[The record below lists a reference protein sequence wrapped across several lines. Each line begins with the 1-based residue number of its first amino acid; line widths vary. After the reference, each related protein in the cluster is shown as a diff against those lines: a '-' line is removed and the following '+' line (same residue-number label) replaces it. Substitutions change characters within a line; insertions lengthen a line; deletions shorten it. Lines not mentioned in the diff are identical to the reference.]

1 LRGGGFPGESERI
14 GFADHETLGKENR
27 HMKRTTKNAARKAQ
41 LAVVGHD
48 DHNGLLAHFAQ
59 SPELFTPML
68 KLIASGKQ
76 TIESVMNQAGRAVVE
91 LLLQLSASSI
101 AGDKSPGRQSGEVL
115 WHGSQGGQICLLERR
130 LKVSKPRLR
139 TRGRSGREVAIPLY
153 QQLQGDSGLAA
164 RMSEI
169 LVLGVSTRKY
179 ARVLP
184 AMAAS
189 AGIAKSSVS
198 RVMKGA
204 SEASLRRLME
214 RSFHEHD
221 ILGVYIDGI
230 EVAGHH
236 VMAAVGLDDTGEKHL
251 LGLVGGSSENA
262 GVVKDLLQSLLKRGI
277 DASVQRLF
285 VIDGS
290 KAIRSAIEQV
300 YGEQGLVQRCRAHK
314 VRNVT
319 ERLPEPARAQTKS
332 VMHAAYKLPE
342 KEGMARLRQQAKWLQ
357 AQYPDA
363 AASLLEGLEETFTV
377 NRLKLTPALMR
388 CLCTTNIIENPNGAV
403 RRVTGRICRWRDHQ
417 MVLRWMASAY
427 LEAEKCFRRIQGYRD
442 LWVLS
447 AALGREQSTIK
458 VDLNSEAA

>member
-1 LRGGGFPGESERI
+1 
-14 GFADHETLGKENR
+14 
-27 HMKRTTKNAARKAQ
+27 MKRTTKNPARKAR
-41 LAVVGHD
+41 LAVVRRD

-59 SPELFTPML
+59 CPELFAPML
-68 KLIASGKQ
+68 NLIASGKQ
-76 TIESVMNQAGRAVVE
+76 TIESVMNQAGRAVAE
-91 LLLQLSASSI
+91 LLLQLSAVSI
-101 AGDKSPGRQSGEVL
+101 AGEKSPGRQSGEVL

-139 TRGRSGREVAIPLY
+139 SRGRRGREVDIPLY
-153 QQLQGDSGLAA
+153 EQLQSDSGLAA

-169 LVLGVSTRKY
+169 LVSGVSTRKY

-198 RVMKGA
+198 RAVKGA
-204 SEASLRRLME
+204 SEASLRQLME
-214 RSFHEHD
+214 RSFREHD
-221 ILGVYIDGI
+221 ILAVYIDGI

-236 VMAAVGLDDTGEKHL
+236 VVAAVGLDDSGEKHL
-251 LGLVGGSSENA
+251 LGLVRGSSENA
-262 GVVKDLLQSLLKRGI
+262 GVVKDLLQSLVKRGI

-319 ERLPEPARAQTKS
+319 ERLPEPTRAQTHS

-342 KEGMARLRQQAKWLQ
+342 KEGIAKIKQQAKWLQ
-357 AQYPDA
+357 EQYPDA

-403 RRVTGRICRWRDHQ
+403 RRVTGRICRWRDPE

-427 LEAEKCFRRIQGYRD
+427 LEAEKSFRRIQGYRD

-447 AALGREQSTIK
+447 VALGRKPSTNK
-458 VDLNSEAA
+458 VDLNSKAA

>member
-1 LRGGGFPGESERI
+1 
-14 GFADHETLGKENR
+14 
-27 HMKRTTKNAARKAQ
+27 MKRTTKNAAGKAQ
-41 LAVVGHD
+41 LSVVHRD
-48 DHNGLLAHFAQ
+48 DHSALLAHFAQ
-59 SPELFTPML
+59 CPELFAPML
-68 KLIASGKQ
+68 ALIESGRQ
-76 TIESVMNQAGRAVVE
+76 TIASVMNQAGRAVVE

-101 AGDKSPGRQSGEVL
+101 AGDKSPGRHSGEVL
-115 WHGSQGGQICLLERR
+115 WHGSQGGQVCLLERR

-139 TRGRSGREVAIPLY
+139 TRGRRGREIAIPLY
-153 QQLQGDSGLAA
+153 EQLQGDSGLAA

-169 LVLGVSTRKY
+169 LVSGVSTRKY

-189 AGIAKSSVS
+189 AGIARSSVS
-198 RVMKGA
+198 RAVKGA
-204 SEASLRRLME
+204 SEAILRQLME
-214 RSFHEHD
+214 RAFHEHD
-221 ILGVYIDGI
+221 VLAVYIDGI

-236 VMAAVGLDDTGEKHL
+236 VVAAVGLDDTGEKHV
-251 LGLVGGSSENA
+251 LGLVRGSSENA
-262 GVVKDLLQSLLKRGI
+262 GVVKDLLQSLVKRGI

-314 VRNVT
+314 VRNVI
-319 ERLPEPARAQTKS
+319 ERLPEPARAQTHS

-342 KEGMARLRQQAKWLQ
+342 KEGIAKLKQQAKWLQ
-357 AQYPDA
+357 QQYPDA
-363 AASLLEGLEETFTV
+363 AASLLEGLDETFTV

-403 RRVTGRICRWRDHQ
+403 RRVTGRICRWRDPE

-447 AALGREQSTIK
+447 TALGRARSTSK
-458 VDLNSEAA
+458 VDLNTKAA

>member
-1 LRGGGFPGESERI
+1 
-14 GFADHETLGKENR
+14 
-27 HMKRTTKNAARKAQ
+27 MKRTTKNAARKAQ
-41 LAVVGHD
+41 LAVVRHG
-48 DHNGLLAHFAQ
+48 DHSGLLTHFAQ
-59 SPELFTPML
+59 CPELFAPML
-68 KLIASGKQ
+68 NLIANGKQ

-101 AGDKSPGRQSGEVL
+101 AGEKSPGRHSGEVL
-115 WHGSQGGQICLLERR
+115 WHGRQGGQICLLERR

-139 TRGRSGREVAIPLY
+139 TRGRRGREVAIPLY
-153 QQLQGDSGLAA
+153 AQLQSDSGLAA

-169 LVLGVSTRKY
+169 LVSGVSTRKY

-198 RVMKGA
+198 RAMKGA
-204 SEASLRRLME
+204 SEASLKQLME
-214 RSFHEHD
+214 RSFTEQD
-221 ILGVYIDGI
+221 IVAVYIDGI
-230 EVAGHH
+230 EVAEHH
-236 VMAAVGLDDTGEKHL
+236 VVAAVGLDDTGQKHL
-251 LGLVGGSSENA
+251 LGLVRGSSENA
-262 GVVKDLLQSLLKRGI
+262 GVVKDLLQSLVKRGI
-277 DASVQRLF
+277 DARVQRLF

-319 ERLPEPARAQTKS
+319 ERLPEPTRAQTKS

-342 KEGMARLRQQAKWLQ
+342 KEGIAKLKQQAKWLQ
-357 AQYPDA
+357 QQYPDA

-403 RRVTGRICRWRDHQ
+403 RRVTGRICRWRDSE

-427 LEAEKCFRRIQGYRD
+427 LEAEKSFRRIQGYRD

-447 AALGREQSTIK
+447 TALGRARSTSQ
-458 VDLNSEAA
+458 VDLNSKAA

>member
-1 LRGGGFPGESERI
+1 
-14 GFADHETLGKENR
+14 
-27 HMKRTTKNAARKAQ
+27 MKRTTKNAAKKAQ
-41 LAVVGHD
+41 LAVLRRN

-59 SPELFTPML
+59 CPELFAPML
-68 KLIASGKQ
+68 NLIASGKQ
-76 TIESVMNQAGRAVVE
+76 TIEAVMNQAGRAVVE
-91 LLLQLSASSI
+91 LLLQLSATSI
-101 AGDKSPGRQSGEVL
+101 AGQKSPGRQSGEVL

-139 TRGRSGREVAIPLY
+139 TRGRRGRELAIPLY
-153 QQLQGDSGLAA
+153 EQLQGDSGLAA

-169 LVLGVSTRKY
+169 LVSGVSTRKY
-179 ARVLP
+179 GRVLP

-198 RVMKGA
+198 RAVKGA
-204 SEASLRRLME
+204 SEASLRQLME
-214 RSFHEHD
+214 RSFKEHD
-221 ILGVYIDGI
+221 ILAVYIDGI

-236 VMAAVGLDDTGEKHL
+236 VVAAVGLDDSGEKHL
-251 LGLVGGSSENA
+251 LGLVRGSSENA

-290 KAIRSAIEQV
+290 KAIRSAIQQV

-314 VRNVT
+314 VRNVI
-319 ERLPEPARAQTKS
+319 ERLPGPTRAQTQS

-342 KEGMARLRQQAKWLQ
+342 KEGIAKLKQQAKWLQ
-357 AQYPDA
+357 PQYPDA

-377 NRLKLTPALMR
+377 NRLRLTPALMR

-403 RRVTGRICRWRDHQ
+403 RRITGRICRWRDHE

-427 LEAEKCFRRIQGYRD
+427 LEAEKSFRRIQGYRD

-447 AALGREQSTIK
+447 TALGRARSTSKVSTSK
-458 VDLNSEAA
+458 VDLIAKAA

>member
-1 LRGGGFPGESERI
+1 
-14 GFADHETLGKENR
+14 
-27 HMKRTTKNAARKAQ
+27 MKRTTKNAARKGQ
-41 LAVVGHD
+41 LAVVRRD
-48 DHNGLLAHFAQ
+48 DHDGLLAHFAQ
-59 SPELFTPML
+59 CPELFAPML
-68 KLIASGKQ
+68 NLIASGKQ

-91 LLLQLSASSI
+91 LLLQLSATSI
-101 AGDKSPGRQSGEVL
+101 AGEKSPGRQGGEVR

-139 TRGRSGREVAIPLY
+139 TRGAQGREVAIPLY
-153 QQLQGDSGLAA
+153 ESLQDDSKLAA

-169 LVLGVSTRKY
+169 LVSGVSTRKY

-189 AGIAKSSVS
+189 AGIARSSVS
-198 RVMKGA
+198 RAVKTA
-204 SEASLRRLME
+204 SQASLRQLME
-214 RSFHEHD
+214 RSFNEQD

-236 VMAAVGLDDTGEKHL
+236 VVAAVGLDNSGEKHL
-251 LGLVGGSSENA
+251 LGLVRGSSENA
-262 GVVKDLLQSLLKRGI
+262 GVVKDLLDSLVKRGI

-290 KAIRSAIEQV
+290 KAIRSAIAQV
-300 YGEQGLVQRCRAHK
+300 YGEQGLVQRCRTHK

-319 ERLPEPARAQTKS
+319 ERLPEPTRGQTKS
-332 VMHAAYKLPE
+332 VMHAAYKLPD

-377 NRLKLTPALMR
+377 NRLKLTPALIR

-403 RRVTGRICRWRDHQ
+403 RRVTGRICRWRDPE

-427 LEAEKCFRRIQGYRD
+427 LEAEKSFRRIQGYRD

-447 AALGREQSTIK
+447 TALGRERSTTK
-458 VDLNSEAA
+458 VDLNIKSA

>member
-1 LRGGGFPGESERI
+1 
-14 GFADHETLGKENR
+14 
-27 HMKRTTKNAARKAQ
+27 
-41 LAVVGHD
+41 
-48 DHNGLLAHFAQ
+48 
-59 SPELFTPML
+59 ML
-68 KLIASGKQ
+68 SLISSGKQ

-91 LLLQLSASSI
+91 LLLQLSASGI
-101 AGDKSPGRQSGEVL
+101 AGEKSPGRHSGEVL

-139 TRGRSGREVAIPLY
+139 SRGRRGREVAVPLY
-153 QQLQGDSGLAA
+153 EQLQSDSGLAA
-164 RMSEI
+164 RISEI
-169 LVLGVSTRKY
+169 LVSGVSTRKY

-198 RVMKGA
+198 RAVKGA
-204 SEASLRRLME
+204 SEASLRQLME

-221 ILGVYIDGI
+221 ILAVYIDGI

-236 VMAAVGLDDTGEKHL
+236 VVAAVGLDDTGEKHL
-251 LGLVGGSSENA
+251 LGLVRGSSENA
-262 GVVKDLLQSLLKRGI
+262 GVVKDLLQSLVKRGI

-319 ERLPEPARAQTKS
+319 ERLPEPTRAQTHS
-332 VMHAAYKLPE
+332 VMHAAYKLAE
-342 KEGMARLRQQAKWLQ
+342 KEGIAKLKQHAKWLQ
-357 AQYPDA
+357 QQYPDA

-403 RRVTGRICRWRDHQ
+403 RRVTGRVCRWRDHE

-427 LEAEKCFRRIQGYRD
+427 LEAEKCFRRIQGYSD

-447 AALGREQSTIK
+447 TALGRARSTSS
-458 VDLNSEAA
+458 VDLNTKAA

>member
-1 LRGGGFPGESERI
+1 
-14 GFADHETLGKENR
+14 
-27 HMKRTTKNAARKAQ
+27 MKRTTKNAARKAQ
-41 LAVVGHD
+41 LAVVRRD

-59 SPELFTPML
+59 CPELFAPML
-68 KLIASGKQ
+68 NLITSGKQ
-76 TIESVMNQAGRAVVE
+76 TIELVMNQAGRAVVE
-91 LLLQLSASSI
+91 LLLQLSATSI
-101 AGDKSPGRQSGEVL
+101 AGDKSPGREGGEVR
-115 WHGSQGGQICLLERR
+115 WHGSQGGRVCLLERR

-139 TRGRSGREVAIPLY
+139 TRGQRGREIAIPLY
-153 QQLQGDSGLAA
+153 EQLQGDSGLAA

-169 LVLGVSTRKY
+169 LVSGVSTRKY

-198 RVMKGA
+198 RAVKGA
-204 SEASLRRLME
+204 SETSLRELME

-221 ILGVYIDGI
+221 IVAVYIDGI

-236 VMAAVGLDDTGEKHL
+236 VVAAVGLDEGGEKHL
-251 LGLVGGSSENA
+251 LGLVRGSSENA
-262 GVVKDLLQSLLKRGI
+262 AVVKDLLQSLVKRGI

-319 ERLPEPARAQTKS
+319 ERLPEPTHAQTKS

-342 KEGMARLRQQAKWLQ
+342 KEGMAKLKQQAKWLQ
-357 AQYPDA
+357 EQYPDA

-388 CLCTTNIIENPNGAV
+388 CLSTTNIIENPNGAV
-403 RRVTGRICRWRDHQ
+403 RRVTGRICRWRDPQ

-427 LEAEKCFRRIQGYRD
+427 LEAEKGFRRIQGFRD

-447 AALGREQSTIK
+447 TALGRARPTNK
-458 VDLNSEAA
+458 VDLNTKAA

>member
-1 LRGGGFPGESERI
+1 
-14 GFADHETLGKENR
+14 
-27 HMKRTTKNAARKAQ
+27 MKRTTKNAVRKGK
-41 LAVVGHD
+41 LAVIRHD
-48 DHNGLLAHFAQ
+48 DHSGLLGHFAQ
-59 SPELFTPML
+59 CPELLAPML
-68 KLIASGKQ
+68 EVIASGKQ
-76 TIESVMNQAGRAVVE
+76 TIDAVMNQAGRALVE
-91 LLLQLSASSI
+91 LLLQLSATSI
-101 AGDKSPGRQSGEVL
+101 AGEKSPGRQGGEVL

-130 LKVSKPRLR
+130 LRVSKPRLR
-139 TRGRSGREVAIPLY
+139 SRGRSGREVAIPLY
-153 QQLQGDSGLAA
+153 EQLQGDSGLAA

-169 LVLGVSTRKY
+169 LVSGVSTRKY

-198 RVMKGA
+198 RAVKGA
-204 SEASLRRLME
+204 SEASLRQLME

-221 ILGVYIDGI
+221 ILAVYIDGI

-236 VMAAVGLDDTGEKHL
+236 VVAAVGLDDSGEKHL
-251 LGLVGGSSENA
+251 LGLVRGSSENA
-262 GVVKDLLQSLLKRGI
+262 GVVKDLLNSLVKRGI

-319 ERLPEPARAQTKS
+319 ERLPEPTRAQTQS

-342 KEGMARLRQQAKWLQ
+342 KEGIAKLKQQAKWLQ
-357 AQYPDA
+357 EQYPDA
-363 AASLLEGLEETFTV
+363 AASLLEGLDETFTV

-403 RRVTGRICRWRDHQ
+403 RRVTGRVCRWRDPQ

-427 LEAEKCFRRIQGYRD
+427 LEAERSFRRIQGYRD

-447 AALGREQSTIK
+447 TALGRALTAK
-458 VDLNSEAA
+458 VDLNTKAA

>member
-1 LRGGGFPGESERI
+1 
-14 GFADHETLGKENR
+14 
-27 HMKRTTKNAARKAQ
+27 MKRTTKNAAKKAQ
-41 LAVVGHD
+41 LAVVRRD

-59 SPELFTPML
+59 CPELFAPML
-68 KLIASGKQ
+68 NLIASGKQ

-91 LLLQLSASSI
+91 LLLQLSATSI

-139 TRGRSGREVAIPLY
+139 TRGRRGREVAIPLY
-153 QQLQGDSGLAA
+153 EQLQGDSGLAA

-169 LVLGVSTRKY
+169 LVSGVSTRKY

-198 RVMKGA
+198 RAVKGA
-204 SEASLRRLME
+204 SEASLRQLME
-214 RSFHEHD
+214 RSFKEHD
-221 ILGVYIDGI
+221 ILAVYIDGI

-236 VMAAVGLDDTGEKHL
+236 VVAAVGLDDSGEKHL
-251 LGLVGGSSENA
+251 LGLVRGSSENA
-262 GVVKDLLQSLLKRGI
+262 GVVKDLLQSLVKRGI

-319 ERLPEPARAQTKS
+319 ERLPEPTRAQTKS

-342 KEGMARLRQQAKWLQ
+342 KEGIAKLKQQAKWLQ
-357 AQYPDA
+357 PQYPDA

-377 NRLKLTPALMR
+377 NRLRLTPALMR

-403 RRVTGRICRWRDHQ
+403 RRVTGRICRWRDHE

-427 LEAEKCFRRIQGYRD
+427 LEAEKSFRRIQGYRD

-447 AALGREQSTIK
+447 TALGRARSTSK
-458 VDLNSEAA
+458 VDLNTKAA

>member
-1 LRGGGFPGESERI
+1 
-14 GFADHETLGKENR
+14 
-27 HMKRTTKNAARKAQ
+27 MKRTTKNAAKKAQ
-41 LAVVGHD
+41 LAVLRRN

-59 SPELFTPML
+59 CPELFAPML
-68 KLIASGKQ
+68 NLIASGKQ
-76 TIESVMNQAGRAVVE
+76 TIEAVMNQAGRAVVE
-91 LLLQLSASSI
+91 LLLQLSATSI
-101 AGDKSPGRQSGEVL
+101 AGQKSPGRQSGEVL

-139 TRGRSGREVAIPLY
+139 TRGRRGRELAIPLY
-153 QQLQGDSGLAA
+153 EQLQGDSGLAA

-169 LVLGVSTRKY
+169 LVSGVSTRKY

-198 RVMKGA
+198 RAVKGA
-204 SEASLRRLME
+204 SEASLRQLME
-214 RSFHEHD
+214 RSFKEHD
-221 ILGVYIDGI
+221 ILAVYIDGI

-236 VMAAVGLDDTGEKHL
+236 VVAAVGLDDSGEKHL
-251 LGLVGGSSENA
+251 LGLVRGSSENA

-290 KAIRSAIEQV
+290 KAIRSAIQQV

-314 VRNVT
+314 VRNVI
-319 ERLPEPARAQTKS
+319 ERLPGPTRAQTQS

-342 KEGMARLRQQAKWLQ
+342 KEGIAKLKQQAKWLQ
-357 AQYPDA
+357 PQYPDA

-377 NRLKLTPALMR
+377 NRLRLTPALMR

-403 RRVTGRICRWRDHQ
+403 RVITGRICRWRDHE

-427 LEAEKCFRRIQGYRD
+427 LEAEKSFRRIQGYRD

-447 AALGREQSTIK
+447 TALGRARSTSK
-458 VDLNSEAA
+458 VDLNTKAA

>member
-1 LRGGGFPGESERI
+1 
-14 GFADHETLGKENR
+14 
-27 HMKRTTKNAARKAQ
+27 MKRTTKNAAKKAQ
-41 LAVVGHD
+41 LAVLRRN

-59 SPELFTPML
+59 CPELFAPML
-68 KLIASGKQ
+68 NLIASGKQ
-76 TIESVMNQAGRAVVE
+76 TIEAVMNQAGRAVVE
-91 LLLQLSASSI
+91 LLLQLSATSI
-101 AGDKSPGRQSGEVL
+101 AGQKSPGRQSGEVL

-139 TRGRSGREVAIPLY
+139 TRGQRGREVAIPLY
-153 QQLQGDSGLAA
+153 EQLQGDSGLAA

-169 LVLGVSTRKY
+169 LVSGVSTRKY

-198 RVMKGA
+198 RAMKGA
-204 SEASLRRLME
+204 SQASLRQLME
-214 RSFHEHD
+214 RSFKEHD
-221 ILGVYIDGI
+221 ILAVYIDGI

-236 VMAAVGLDDTGEKHL
+236 VVAAVGLDDSGEKHL
-251 LGLVGGSSENA
+251 LGLVRGSSENA

-290 KAIRSAIEQV
+290 KAIRSAIQQV

-314 VRNVT
+314 VRNVI
-319 ERLPEPARAQTKS
+319 ERLPGPTRAQTQS
-332 VMHAAYKLPE
+332 VLHAAYKLPE
-342 KEGMARLRQQAKWLQ
+342 KEGIAKLKQQAKWLQ
-357 AQYPDA
+357 PQYPDA

-377 NRLKLTPALMR
+377 NRLRLTPALMR

-403 RRVTGRICRWRDHQ
+403 RVITGRICRWRDHE

-427 LEAEKCFRRIQGYRD
+427 LEAEKSFRRIQGYRD

-447 AALGREQSTIK
+447 TALGRARSTSK
-458 VDLNSEAA
+458 VDLNTKAA

>member
-1 LRGGGFPGESERI
+1 
-14 GFADHETLGKENR
+14 
-27 HMKRTTKNAARKAQ
+27 MKRTTKNAAKKAQ
-41 LAVVGHD
+41 PAVVRRD
-48 DHNGLLAHFAQ
+48 DHKGLLAHFAQ
-59 SPELFTPML
+59 CPELFAPML
-68 KLIASGKQ
+68 NLIASGKQ
-76 TIESVMNQAGRAVVE
+76 TIESVMNQAGRAVAE
-91 LLLQLSASSI
+91 LLLQLSAVSI
-101 AGDKSPGRQSGEVL
+101 AGEKSPGRQTGEVL

-139 TRGRSGREVAIPLY
+139 TRGLQGREVSIPLY
-153 QQLQGDSGLAA
+153 EQLQGDSKLAA

-169 LVLGVSTRKY
+169 LVSGVSTRKY

-189 AGIAKSSVS
+189 AGIARSSVS
-198 RVMKGA
+198 RAMKAA
-204 SEASLRRLME
+204 SQASLKHLME
-214 RSFHEHD
+214 RSFSEHD
-221 ILGVYIDGI
+221 ILAVYIDGI

-236 VMAAVGLDDTGEKHL
+236 VLAAVGLDNSGEKHL
-251 LGLVGGSSENA
+251 LGLVRGSSENA
-262 GVVKDLLQSLLKRGI
+262 RVVKDLLDSLVERGI

-300 YGEQGLVQRCRAHK
+300 YGEQALVQRCRAHK
-314 VRNVT
+314 VGNIT
-319 ERLPEPARAQTKS
+319 ERLPEPMRAQLKS
-332 VMHAAYKLPE
+332 VMHAAYKLPD
-342 KEGMARLRQQAKWLQ
+342 KEGIAKLRQQAKWLQ

-377 NRLKLTPALMR
+377 NRLRLTPALMR

-403 RRVTGRICRWRDHQ
+403 RRVTGRICRWRDPQ

-427 LEAEKCFRRIQGYRD
+427 LEAEKSFRRIQGYRD

-447 AALGREQSTIK
+447 AALGRERSTTNL
-458 VDLNSEAA
+458 DLNSEAA

>member
-1 LRGGGFPGESERI
+1 
-14 GFADHETLGKENR
+14 
-27 HMKRTTKNAARKAQ
+27 MKRTTKNAAKKAQ
-41 LAVVGHD
+41 LAVLRRN

-59 SPELFTPML
+59 CPELFAPML
-68 KLIASGKQ
+68 NLIASGKQ
-76 TIESVMNQAGRAVVE
+76 TIEAVMNQAGRAVVE
-91 LLLQLSASSI
+91 LLLQLSATSI
-101 AGDKSPGRQSGEVL
+101 AGQKSPGRQSGEVL

-139 TRGRSGREVAIPLY
+139 RRGQRGGEVAIPLY
-153 QQLQGDSGLAA
+153 EQLQGDSGLAA

-169 LVLGVSTRKY
+169 LVSGVSTRKY

-198 RVMKGA
+198 RAVKGA
-204 SEASLRRLME
+204 SEASLRQLME
-214 RSFHEHD
+214 RSFKEHD
-221 ILGVYIDGI
+221 ILAVYIDGI

-236 VMAAVGLDDTGEKHL
+236 VVAAVGLDDSGEKHL
-251 LGLVGGSSENA
+251 LGLVRGSSENA

-290 KAIRSAIEQV
+290 KAIRSAIQQV

-314 VRNVT
+314 VRNVI
-319 ERLPEPARAQTKS
+319 ERLPGPTRAQTQS
-332 VMHAAYKLPE
+332 VLHAAYKLPE
-342 KEGMARLRQQAKWLQ
+342 KEGIAKLKQQAKWLQ
-357 AQYPDA
+357 PQYPDA

-377 NRLKLTPALMR
+377 NRLRLTPALMR

-403 RRVTGRICRWRDHQ
+403 RVITGRICRWRDHE

-427 LEAEKCFRRIQGYRD
+427 LEAEKSFRRIQGYRD

-447 AALGREQSTIK
+447 TALGRARSTSK
-458 VDLNSEAA
+458 VDLNTKAA

>member
-1 LRGGGFPGESERI
+1 
-14 GFADHETLGKENR
+14 
-27 HMKRTTKNAARKAQ
+27 MKRTTKNRARKAQ
-41 LAVVGHD
+41 LAVLGRD
-48 DHNGLLAHFAQ
+48 DHDGLLAHFAQ
-59 SPELFTPML
+59 CPELFAPML
-68 KLIASGKQ
+68 NLIASGKQ
-76 TIESVMNQAGRAVVE
+76 TIESVMNQAGRAVLE
-91 LLLQLSASSI
+91 LLLQLSAASI
-101 AGDKSPGRQSGEVL
+101 AGDKSPGRHSGEVL

-139 TRGRSGREVAIPLY
+139 TRGRRGREVAIPLY
-153 QQLQGDSGLAA
+153 EQLQGDSGLAA

-169 LVLGVSTRKY
+169 LVSGVSTRKY

-198 RVMKGA
+198 RVVKGA
-204 SEASLRRLME
+204 SEASLRQLME

-221 ILGVYIDGI
+221 ILAVYIDGI

-236 VMAAVGLDDTGEKHL
+236 VLAAVGLDDSGEKHL
-251 LGLVGGSSENA
+251 LGLVRGSSENA
-262 GVVKDLLQSLLKRGI
+262 GVVKDLLQSLIKRGI

-314 VRNVT
+314 VRNVI
-319 ERLPEPARAQTKS
+319 ERLPESVRAQTHS

-342 KEGMARLRQQAKWLQ
+342 KEGIAKLKQQAKWLQ
-357 AQYPDA
+357 QQYPDA

-377 NRLKLTPALMR
+377 NRLKLTPGLMR

-403 RRVTGRICRWRDHQ
+403 RRVTGRICRWRDPE

-447 AALGREQSTIK
+447 SALGRARSTPK
-458 VDLNSEAA
+458 VDLNTKAA

>member
-1 LRGGGFPGESERI
+1 
-14 GFADHETLGKENR
+14 
-27 HMKRTTKNAARKAQ
+27 MKRTTKNAAGKAQ
-41 LAVVGHD
+41 LSVVHRD
-48 DHNGLLAHFAQ
+48 DHSALLAHFAQ
-59 SPELFTPML
+59 CPELFAPML
-68 KLIASGKQ
+68 ALIESGRQ
-76 TIESVMNQAGRAVVE
+76 TIASVMNQAGRAVVE

-101 AGDKSPGRQSGEVL
+101 AGDKSPGRHSGEVL
-115 WHGSQGGQICLLERR
+115 WHGSQGGQVCLLERR

-139 TRGRSGREVAIPLY
+139 TRGRRGREIAIPLY
-153 QQLQGDSGLAA
+153 EQLQGDSGLAA

-169 LVLGVSTRKY
+169 LVSGVSTRKY

-189 AGIAKSSVS
+189 AGIARSSVS
-198 RVMKGA
+198 RAVKGA
-204 SEASLRRLME
+204 SEAILRQLME
-214 RSFHEHD
+214 RPFHEHD
-221 ILGVYIDGI
+221 VLAVYIDGI

-236 VMAAVGLDDTGEKHL
+236 VVAAVGLDDTGEKHV
-251 LGLVGGSSENA
+251 LGLVRGCSENA
-262 GVVKDLLQSLLKRGI
+262 GVVKDLLQSLVKRGI

-319 ERLPEPARAQTKS
+319 ERLPEPTRAQIKS

-342 KEGMARLRQQAKWLQ
+342 KEGIAKLKQQAKWLQ
-357 AQYPDA
+357 QQYPDA
-363 AASLLEGLEETFTV
+363 AASLIEGLEETFTV
-377 NRLKLTPALMR
+377 NRLRLTPALMR

-403 RRVTGRICRWRDHQ
+403 RRVTGRICRWRDPEI
-417 MVLRWMASAY
+417 VLRWMASAY
-427 LEAEKCFRRIQGYRD
+427 LEAEKYFRRIQGYRD

-447 AALGREQSTIK
+447 TALGRARSTSK
-458 VDLNSEAA
+458 VDLNTKAA

>member
-1 LRGGGFPGESERI
+1 
-14 GFADHETLGKENR
+14 
-27 HMKRTTKNAARKAQ
+27 MKRTTKNAARKAQ
-41 LAVVGHD
+41 LAVIRRD
-48 DHNGLLAHFAQ
+48 DHSGLLGHFAQ
-59 SPELFTPML
+59 CPELLAPML
-68 KLIASGKQ
+68 EVIASGKQ
-76 TIESVMNQAGRAVVE
+76 TIDAVMNQAGRALVE
-91 LLLQLSASSI
+91 LLLQLSATSI
-101 AGDKSPGRQSGEVL
+101 AGEKSPGRQSGEVL

-153 QQLQGDSGLAA
+153 EQLQGDSGLAA

-169 LVLGVSTRKY
+169 LVSGVSTRKY

-198 RVMKGA
+198 RAMKGA
-204 SEASLRRLME
+204 SEASLRKLME
-214 RSFHEHD
+214 RSFHQHD
-221 ILGVYIDGI
+221 MVAVYIDGI

-236 VMAAVGLDDTGEKHL
+236 VVAAVGLDEAGEKHL
-251 LGLVGGSSENA
+251 LGLVRGSSENA
-262 GVVKDLLQSLLKRGI
+262 GVVKDLLNSLVARGI

-300 YGEQGLVQRCRAHK
+300 YGGQGLVQRCRAHK

-319 ERLPEPARAQTKS
+319 ERLPEPTRAQTKS
-332 VMHAAYKLPE
+332 VMHAAYKLAE
-342 KEGMARLRQQAKWLQ
+342 KEGMAKLKQQAKWLQ
-357 AQYPDA
+357 EQYPDA
-363 AASLLEGLEETFTV
+363 AASMLEGLEETFTV

-403 RRVTGRICRWRDHQ
+403 RRVTGRVCRWRDPQ

-427 LEAEKCFRRIQGYRD
+427 LEAERSFRRIQGYRD

-447 AALGREQSTIK
+447 TALGRASTSK
-458 VDLNSEAA
+458 VDLNTKAA